1 MNRAIGLLLAAVVLT
16 GCQEKLTAPAD
27 CPALCPGGQPQVY
40 DEVFTAIA
48 GADSSYTGYVQ
59 PHQAASLLV
68 SNGLQGFEELSLVRF
83 LARADSVSLRD
94 TLRSY
99 TIDSVAVSLTVVARD
114 TNVDGLQLLLYR
126 VAPTFDSASTY
137 ADVAPA
143 FVPESLIAAAA
154 VPDSL
159 NAGVVRTV
167 FQGADLTRLQ
177 IAAADS
183 GKLALGVH
191 IAAPSATGARLSAL
205 AAGTGPLFTTYVT
218 LNVPDTGTAR
228 LRTLSLSPAFNTYV
242 SEVPQVTDPTL
253 LAVGGAPSSRT
264 LLRFELPARIRDSA
278 TIVRATL
285 ELTTVA
291 PVTGLPTDP
300 ARLQARALLSDV
312 GAKSPASPTVGSR
325 GELPPP
331 VDTLEVG
338 TTAVTLE
345 AVRLVELWLG
355 STSRPTALVLSLLPE
370 ASSFSRPVFY
380 STLAA
385 DPAVRPRLRFSYL
398 LSFPFETP

>member
-1 MNRAIGLLLAAVVLT
+1 MKWGIGLLLAAVVLT

-59 PHQAASLLV
+59 PHQAEALLV
-68 SNGLQGFEELSLVRF
+68 SNGLQGFEERALVRF
-83 LARADSVSLRD
+83 LARADSISIRD

-99 TIDSVAVSLTVVARD
+99 SIDSVAVSLTVVARD

-137 ADVAPA
+137 AEVAPA
-143 FVPESLIAAAA
+143 FVPESLIATAA
-154 VPDSL
+154 VPDSI

-167 FQGADLTRLQ
+167 FQGADLTLIQ

-183 GKLALGVH
+183 GKLALGVR
-191 IAAPSATGARLSAL
+191 IAAPSATGVRLSAL
-205 AAGTGPLFTTYVT
+205 AAGTGPVFTTYVT

-228 LRTLSLSPAFNTYV
+228 LRTLSLNPAFNTYV
-242 SEVPQVTDPTL
+242 SEVPQVSDPTL

-264 LLRFELPARIRDSA
+264 LLRFDLPARIRDSA

-285 ELTTVA
+285 ELTPVA
-291 PVTGLPTDP
+291 AVTGLPTDP
-300 ARLQARALLSDV
+300 PRLLARAVQADV
-312 GAKSPASPTVGSR
+312 GAKSPVNPATGRVP
-325 GELPPP
+325 E
-331 VDTLEVG
+331 DTLEIG
-338 TTAVTLE
+338 TTLVSLE

-355 STSRPTALVLSLLPE
+355 STSQPSALVLSLTPE

-380 STLAA
+380 STRAA
-385 DPAVRPRLRFSYL
+385 DPALRPRLRLSYL